1 MFIDTIRSMLEDLEK
16 HKRPKDSLTSLYVQA
31 RLTKSIQSYYS
42 DLLKA
47 QASLE
52 ASNTKKV
59 FKELVQE
66 DK

>member
-1 MFIDTIRSMLEDLEK
+1 MFVDTIRSMLDDLEK
-16 HKRPKDSLTSLYVQA
+16 HKRSKDSLTTFYVQA

>member
-1 MFIDTIRSMLEDLEK
+1 MFTDTINHMLKDLDS
-16 HKRPKDSLTSLYVQA
+16 HKRAKDSLAAFYVQA

-59 FKELVQE
+59 FKEMIKE
-66 DK
+66 EN

>member
-1 MFIDTIRSMLEDLEK
+1 MFVDTIRSMLEDLEK
-16 HKRPKDSLTSLYVQA
+16 HKRPKDSLTSFYVQA

-47 QASLE
+47 QTSLE